1 MGTDQGPAPDL
12 PVRRPSWPAHDPEPP
27 VRDSELPVRGS
38 ELPTRKPGLPDRDA
52 EQPSGD
58 SGLPVWGS
66 ELPTRKPGPPRE
78 PEQPSGDSGLPVWGS
93 ELPTRKPGPPRE
105 PEQPSG
111 DSGLPVWGSE
121 SPTRKPGLP
130 ARDPG
135 LPVRDP
141 GLPAR
146 GSELPARNPGLPT
159 RDPGLPTRDPGL
171 PARSPGLPARDP
183 GPPARDP
190 GLPARGSALPTRTTR
205 FRRAGRHRSPHQLSV
220 PSDAPALILAV
231 PGSATDATI
240 DIAAGIIDIAGQS
253 CPGVTVRAGF
263 LEGDEETL
271 GAALAG
277 CHSVDGRPA
286 AVVVPML
293 ICPQPETDTA
303 IAAEVAAA
311 PVPVLSTAA
320 LGVHPILAGALHAR
334 LAEAGLARG
343 DRMGRISITSTAAE
357 GVLVTA
363 LGIDAMSIAGTG
375 AVLLAARLAVPVA
388 AASLGDPSSVRDAAG
403 RLFDAGVTSLAL
415 SPCVIG
421 PETNHL
427 DLDALAEA
435 AGMKAAQPLGAAPA
449 LGQLAAMRHGAAL
462 QDPQMAGTSS

>member
-1 MGTDQGPAPDL
+1 VRKPSRPA
-12 PVRRPSWPAHDPEPP
+12 
-27 VRDSELPVRGS
+27 RDSELPTRDSGLPVRGS
-38 ELPTRKPGLPDRDA
+38 ELPTRN
-52 EQPSGD
+52 
-58 SGLPVWGS
+58 
-66 ELPTRKPGPPRE
+66 PGPPAR
-78 PEQPSGDSGLPVWGS
+78 DS
-93 ELPTRKPGPPRE
+93 EL
-105 PEQPSG
+105 
-111 DSGLPVWGSE
+111 
-121 SPTRKPGLP
+121 PTRKPGLP
-130 ARDPG
+130 ARDSELPTRNPG
-135 LPVRDP
+135 LPTRNP

-146 GSELPARNPGLPT
+146 DPDLPARNPGL
-159 RDPGLPTRDPGL
+159 
-171 PARSPGLPARDP
+171 
-183 GPPARDP
+183 PARDP
-190 GLPARGSALPTRTTR
+190 GLPARGSGLPTRTTR

-231 PGSATDATI
+231 PGPATDAGI
-240 DIAAGIIDIAGQS
+240 DVAAGIIDVASQS

-263 LEGDEETL
+263 LEGDEESL
-271 GAALAG
+271 SSVLAG

-293 ICPQPETDTA
+293 ICPTPETDAA

-311 PVPVLSTAA
+311 AVPVLSTAA

-363 LGIDAMSIAGTG
+363 LGTDALSIAGTG

-388 AASLGDPSSVRDAAG
+388 AGSLGDPSSIRDAAG

-421 PETNHL
+421 PETDHL
-427 DLDALAEA
+427 DLDAVAEA
-435 AGMKAAQPLGAAPA
+435 AGMKSAQPLGAQPA
-449 LGQLAAMRHGAAL
+449 VGQLAAMRYGAAL

>member
-1 MGTDQGPAPDL
+1 M
-12 PVRRPSWPAHDPEPP
+12 PP
-27 VRDSELPVRGS
+27 
-38 ELPTRKPGLPDRDA
+38 
-52 EQPSGD
+52 
-58 SGLPVWGS
+58 WGS
-66 ELPTRKPGPPRE
+66 ELPTRKPGPPA
-78 PEQPSGDSGLPVWGS
+78 PDSEQPSRDSGVPMWGS
-93 ELPTRKPGPPRE
+93 EL
-105 PEQPSG
+105 
-111 DSGLPVWGSE
+111 
-121 SPTRKPGLP
+121 PTRKPGLP
-130 ARDPG
+130 ARDPEQPSG
-135 LPVRDP
+135 DSGLSVWDSELPTRKPGPPASDSEQPSRDSGLSVWDSELPTRKPGPPASDPELPVRDP

-146 GSELPARNPGLPT
+146 GSELPTRNPGPPA
-159 RDPGLPTRDPGL
+159 RDPGLPT
-171 PARSPGLPARDP
+171 RSPGLPARDP
-183 GPPARDP
+183 GTPARDP

-231 PGSATDATI
+231 PGPTTDAAI
-240 DIAAGIIDIAGQS
+240 DIAAGIIDAASQS

-263 LEGDEETL
+263 LEGDEESL
-271 GAALAG
+271 SAVLAG

-293 ICPQPETDTA
+293 ICPQPEADAA

-311 PVPVLSTAA
+311 DVPVLSTAA
-320 LGVHPILAGALHAR
+320 LGIHPILAGALHAR

-363 LGIDAMSIAGTG
+363 LGTDAMSIAGTG

-388 AASLGDPSSVRDAAG
+388 AASLSDPSSVRDAAG

-421 PETNHL
+421 PETDHI

-449 LGQLAAMRHGAAL
+449 LGQLAAMRYGAAL

>member
-1 MGTDQGPAPDL
+1 
-12 PVRRPSWPAHDPEPP
+12 
-27 VRDSELPVRGS
+27 VRGS
-38 ELPTRKPGLPDRDA
+38 DLPTRKPGMPASD
-52 EQPSGD
+52 
-58 SGLPVWGS
+58 S
-66 ELPTRKPGPPRE
+66 ELPTRKPGPPT
-78 PEQPSGDSGLPVWGS
+78 PDS
-93 ELPTRKPGPPRE
+93 ELPVRDSELPAHDLW
-105 PEQPSG
+105 QPARR
-111 DSGLPVWGSE
+111 SE
-121 SPTRKPGLP
+121 LP

-135 LPVRDP
+135 LPTRNPGLPTRDS

-146 GSELPARNPGLPT
+146 GSELPTRDPGPPTRDPGLPTRNPGLPTRNPGLPT
-159 RDPGLPTRDPGL
+159 RDPGLPT
-171 PARSPGLPARDP
+171 
-183 GPPARDP
+183 
-190 GLPARGSALPTRTTR
+190 RGSALPTRTTR

-231 PGSATDATI
+231 PGPANDAAI
-240 DIAAGIIDIAGQS
+240 DVAAGIMDIASQS

-311 PVPVLSTAA
+311 AVPVLSTAA

-363 LGIDAMSIAGTG
+363 LGTDAMSIAGTG

-435 AGMKAAQPLGAAPA
+435 AGMKSAQPLGAAPA
-449 LGQLAAMRHGAAL
+449 LGQLAAMRYGAAL

>member
-12 PVRRPSWPAHDPEPP
+12 PVRKPNRPAHDPELPTP
-27 VRDSELPVRGS
+27 DSGLPVRGS
-38 ELPTRKPGLPDRDA
+38 ELP
-52 EQPSGD
+52 
-58 SGLPVWGS
+58 
-66 ELPTRKPGPPRE
+66 PRN
-78 PEQPSGDSGLPVWGS
+78 
-93 ELPTRKPGPPRE
+93 
-105 PEQPSG
+105 
-111 DSGLPVWGSE
+111 
-121 SPTRKPGLP
+121 PGLP
-130 ARDPG
+130 ARDSD
-135 LPVRDP
+135 LPPRDSDLPPSDSEQPARDP
-141 GLPAR
+141 GRPAQ

-159 RDPGLPTRDPGL
+159 RDPGLPTRNPGP
-171 PARSPGLPARDP
+171 PARDSELPSRNPGLPARDP
-183 GPPARDP
+183 G
-190 GLPARGSALPTRTTR
+190 LPTRGSGLPTRTTR

-231 PGSATDATI
+231 PGPATDSGI
-240 DIAAGIIDIAGQS
+240 DIAAGIIDVASQS

-263 LEGDEETL
+263 LEGDEESL
-271 GAALAG
+271 SSVLAG

-293 ICPQPETDTA
+293 ICPQPETDAA

-311 PVPVLSTAA
+311 AVPVLSTAA

-363 LGIDAMSIAGTG
+363 LGTDAMSIAGTG

-388 AASLGDPSSVRDAAG
+388 AASLSDPSSIRDAAG

-421 PETNHL
+421 PETDHI
-427 DLDALAEA
+427 DLDAVAEA
-435 AGMKAAQPLGAAPA
+435 AGMKAAQPLGAQPA
-449 LGQLAAMRHGAAL
+449 VGQLAAMRYGAAL

>member
-1 MGTDQGPAPDL
+1 MRKPSRPA
-12 PVRRPSWPAHDPEPP
+12 
-27 VRDSELPVRGS
+27 RDSELPTRDSGLPVRGS
-38 ELPTRKPGLPDRDA
+38 ELPTRNPGPPARD
-52 EQPSGD
+52 
-58 SGLPVWGS
+58 S
-66 ELPTRKPGPPRE
+66 ELPA
-78 PEQPSGDSGLPVWGS
+78 
-93 ELPTRKPGPPRE
+93 
-105 PEQPSG
+105 
-111 DSGLPVWGSE
+111 
-121 SPTRKPGLP
+121 RKPGLP
-130 ARDPG
+130 ARD
-135 LPVRDP
+135 
-141 GLPAR
+141 
-146 GSELPARNPGLPT
+146 SELPARNPGLPT
-159 RDPGLPTRDPGL
+159 RNPGL
-171 PARSPGLPARDP
+171 PARDPDLPARDPGLPARDP
-183 GPPARDP
+183 GLPARDP
-190 GLPARGSALPTRTTR
+190 GLPARGSGLPTRTTR

-231 PGSATDATI
+231 PGPATDAGI
-240 DIAAGIIDIAGQS
+240 DVAAGIIDVASQS

-263 LEGDEETL
+263 LEGDEESL
-271 GAALAG
+271 SSVLAG

-293 ICPQPETDTA
+293 ICPTPETDAA

-311 PVPVLSTAA
+311 ALPVLSTAA

-363 LGIDAMSIAGTG
+363 LGTDAMSIAGTG

-388 AASLGDPSSVRDAAG
+388 AGSLGDPSSIRDAAG

-421 PETNHL
+421 PETDHL
-427 DLDALAEA
+427 DLDAVAEA
-435 AGMKAAQPLGAAPA
+435 AGMKAAQPLGAQPA
-449 LGQLAAMRHGAAL
+449 VGQLAAMRYGAAL

>member
-12 PVRRPSWPAHDPEPP
+12 PVRKPNRPAHDPELPT
-27 VRDSELPVRGS
+27 RDSGLPVRGS
-38 ELPTRKPGLPDRDA
+38 ELPTRN
-52 EQPSGD
+52 
-58 SGLPVWGS
+58 
-66 ELPTRKPGPPRE
+66 PGPPGRDSDL
-78 PEQPSGDSGLPVWGS
+78 PPRDSDLPPSDSEQPARD
-93 ELPTRKPGPPRE
+93 
-105 PEQPSG
+105 
-111 DSGLPVWGSE
+111 
-121 SPTRKPGLP
+121 PGLP
-130 ARDPG
+130 ARDSG

-141 GLPAR
+141 GLPAP

-159 RDPGLPTRDPGL
+159 RDPGLPTRNPGP
-171 PARSPGLPARDP
+171 PARDSELPSRNPGLPARDP
-183 GPPARDP
+183 G
-190 GLPARGSALPTRTTR
+190 LPTRGSGLPTRTTR

-231 PGSATDATI
+231 PGPVTDAGI
-240 DIAAGIIDIAGQS
+240 DIAAGIIDVASQS

-263 LEGDEETL
+263 LEGDEESL
-271 GAALAG
+271 SSVLAG

-293 ICPQPETDTA
+293 ICPQPETDAA

-311 PVPVLSTAA
+311 AVPVLSTAA

-363 LGIDAMSIAGTG
+363 LGTDAMSIAGTG

-388 AASLGDPSSVRDAAG
+388 AASLSDPGSIRDAAG

-421 PETNHL
+421 PETDHI
-427 DLDALAEA
+427 DLDAVAEA
-435 AGMKAAQPLGAAPA
+435 AGMKAAQPLGAQPA
-449 LGQLAAMRHGAAL
+449 VGQLAAMRYGAAL

>member
-1 MGTDQGPAPDL
+1 M
-12 PVRRPSWPAHDPEPP
+12 
-27 VRDSELPVRGS
+27 RGS
-38 ELPTRKPGLPDRDA
+38 ELPTRN
-52 EQPSGD
+52 
-58 SGLPVWGS
+58 
-66 ELPTRKPGPPRE
+66 
-78 PEQPSGDSGLPVWGS
+78 
-93 ELPTRKPGPPRE
+93 
-105 PEQPSG
+105 
-111 DSGLPVWGSE
+111 
-121 SPTRKPGLP
+121 PGLP
-130 ARDPG
+130 ARD
-135 LPVRDP
+135 
-141 GLPAR
+141 
-146 GSELPARNPGLPT
+146 SELPARNPEPPARDSGLPVRT
-159 RDPGLPTRDPGL
+159 RDCRPRLRAADPKSRTAHSRPGTADPRPGAPGPRPGLPPATRAAARDPGL
-171 PARSPGLPARDP
+171 
-183 GPPARDP
+183 PARDP
-190 GLPARGSALPTRTTR
+190 GLPARGSGLPTRTTR

-231 PGSATDATI
+231 PGPATDAGI
-240 DIAAGIIDIAGQS
+240 DIAAGIIDVASQS

-263 LEGDEETL
+263 LEGDEESL
-271 GAALAG
+271 SSVLAG

-293 ICPQPETDTA
+293 ICPQPETDAA

-311 PVPVLSTAA
+311 AVPVLSTAA

-363 LGIDAMSIAGTG
+363 LGTDAMSIAGTG

-388 AASLGDPSSVRDAAG
+388 AASLSDPGSVRDAAG
-403 RLFDAGVTSLAL
+403 RLFEAGVTSLAL

-421 PETNHL
+421 PETEHL

-435 AGMKAAQPLGAAPA
+435 AGMKAAQPLGAQPA
-449 LGQLAAMRHGAAL
+449 VGQLAAMRYGAAL

>member
-1 MGTDQGPAPDL
+1 
-12 PVRRPSWPAHDPEPP
+12 VRKPNRPAHDPELPT
-27 VRDSELPVRGS
+27 RDSGLPVRGS
-38 ELPTRKPGLPDRDA
+38 ELPTRNPGLPARD
-52 EQPSGD
+52 SD
-58 SGLPVWGS
+58 
-66 ELPTRKPGPPRE
+66 
-78 PEQPSGDSGLPVWGS
+78 
-93 ELPTRKPGPPRE
+93 
-105 PEQPSG
+105 
-111 DSGLPVWGSE
+111 
-121 SPTRKPGLP
+121 LP

-135 LPVRDP
+135 LPARDA

-146 GSELPARNPGLPT
+146 DPGRPAPGSELPARNPGLPARNPGLPT
-159 RDPGLPTRDPGL
+159 RDPGLPARNPGP
-171 PARSPGLPARDP
+171 PARDSELPSRTPGLPARDP
-183 GPPARDP
+183 GLPTRDP
-190 GLPARGSALPTRTTR
+190 GLPTRGSGLPTRTTR

-231 PGSATDATI
+231 PGQVTDAGI
-240 DIAAGIIDIAGQS
+240 DIAAGIIDVASQS

-263 LEGDEETL
+263 LEGDEESL
-271 GAALAG
+271 SSVLAG

-293 ICPQPETDTA
+293 ICPQPETDAA

-311 PVPVLSTAA
+311 AVPVLSTAA

-363 LGIDAMSIAGTG
+363 LGTDAMSIAGTG

-388 AASLGDPSSVRDAAG
+388 AASLSDPSSIRDAAG

-421 PETNHL
+421 PETDHI
-427 DLDALAEA
+427 DLDAVAEA
-435 AGMKAAQPLGAAPA
+435 AGMKAAQPLGAQPA
-449 LGQLAAMRHGAAL
+449 VGQLAAMRYGAAL

>member
-12 PVRRPSWPAHDPEPP
+12 PVRKPNRPAHDPELPT
-27 VRDSELPVRGS
+27 RDSGLPVRGS
-38 ELPTRKPGLPDRDA
+38 ELPTRN
-52 EQPSGD
+52 
-58 SGLPVWGS
+58 
-66 ELPTRKPGPPRE
+66 
-78 PEQPSGDSGLPVWGS
+78 
-93 ELPTRKPGPPRE
+93 
-105 PEQPSG
+105 
-111 DSGLPVWGSE
+111 
-121 SPTRKPGLP
+121 PGLP
-130 ARDPG
+130 ARDSELPARDSDLPPRDSDLPTRNPGRPARDSG

-141 GLPAR
+141 GRPAP

-159 RDPGLPTRDPGL
+159 RDPGLPTRNPG
-171 PARSPGLPARDP
+171 PPARDSELPSRTP
-183 GPPARDP
+183 GLPARDP
-190 GLPARGSALPTRTTR
+190 GLPARGSGLPTRTTR

-231 PGSATDATI
+231 PGPVTDAGI
-240 DIAAGIIDIAGQS
+240 DIAAGIIDVASQS

-263 LEGDEETL
+263 LEGDEESL
-271 GAALAG
+271 SSVLAG

-311 PVPVLSTAA
+311 AVPVLSTAA

-363 LGIDAMSIAGTG
+363 LGTDAMSIAGTG

-388 AASLGDPSSVRDAAG
+388 AASLSDPSSIRDAAG

-421 PETNHL
+421 PETDHI
-427 DLDALAEA
+427 DLDAVAEA
-435 AGMKAAQPLGAAPA
+435 AGMKAAQPLGAQPA
-449 LGQLAAMRHGAAL
+449 VGQLAAMRYGAAL

>member
-1 MGTDQGPAPDL
+1 M
-12 PVRRPSWPAHDPEPP
+12 
-27 VRDSELPVRGS
+27 
-38 ELPTRKPGLPDRDA
+38 
-52 EQPSGD
+52 
-58 SGLPVWGS
+58 
-66 ELPTRKPGPPRE
+66 
-78 PEQPSGDSGLPVWGS
+78 
-93 ELPTRKPGPPRE
+93 
-105 PEQPSG
+105 
-111 DSGLPVWGSE
+111 
-121 SPTRKPGLP
+121 
-130 ARDPG
+130 
-135 LPVRDP
+135 
-141 GLPAR
+141 
-146 GSELPARNPGLPT
+146 
-159 RDPGLPTRDPGL
+159 
-171 PARSPGLPARDP
+171 
-183 GPPARDP
+183 
-190 GLPARGSALPTRTTR
+190 
-205 FRRAGRHRSPHQLSV
+205 

-231 PGSATDATI
+231 PGPATDAGI
-240 DIAAGIIDIAGQS
+240 DIAAGIIDVASQS

-263 LEGDEETL
+263 LEGDEESL
-271 GAALAG
+271 SSVLAG

-293 ICPQPETDTA
+293 ICPQPETDAA

-311 PVPVLSTAA
+311 AVPVLSTAA

-363 LGIDAMSIAGTG
+363 LGTDAMSIAGTG

-388 AASLGDPSSVRDAAG
+388 AASLSDPGSVRDAAG

-421 PETNHL
+421 PETDHL

-435 AGMKAAQPLGAAPA
+435 AGMKAAQPLGAQPA
-449 LGQLAAMRHGAAL
+449 VGQLAAMRYGAAL

>member
-1 MGTDQGPAPDL
+1 MGTDQGPPPDL
-12 PVRRPSWPAHDPEPP
+12 PARR
-27 VRDSELPVRGS
+27 
-38 ELPTRKPGLPDRDA
+38 
-52 EQPSGD
+52 
-58 SGLPVWGS
+58 
-66 ELPTRKPGPPRE
+66 
-78 PEQPSGDSGLPVWGS
+78 
-93 ELPTRKPGPPRE
+93 
-105 PEQPSG
+105 
-111 DSGLPVWGSE
+111 
-121 SPTRKPGLP
+121 
-130 ARDPG
+130 
-135 LPVRDP
+135 
-141 GLPAR
+141 
-146 GSELPARNPGLPT
+146 PGLPT
-159 RDPGLPTRDPGL
+159 RGSGLPLQGSGLPKRGSEPPAEDSGLPKRGSGAPPPGSGLPTRG
-171 PARSPGLPARDP
+171 S
-183 GPPARDP
+183 GPPAQGS
-190 GLPARGSALPTRTTR
+190 GLPTRGSGAPAPGSGLPTRGSGPPAQGAALPTRTAR
-205 FRRAGRHRSPHQLSV
+205 FRRPGRHRSPHQLSV

-231 PGSATDATI
+231 PGPATDDGI
-240 DIAAGIIDIAGQS
+240 DIAAGIIDAASQS

-263 LEGDEETL
+263 LEGEEESL
-271 GAALAG
+271 SSVLAG
-277 CHSVDGRPA
+277 CPRVEGRPA
-286 AVVVPML
+286 AVVVPLL
-293 ICPQPETDTA
+293 ICPQPETDAA
-303 IAAEVAAA
+303 IAAEIAAA

-403 RLFDAGVTSLAL
+403 RLFDAGVTTPAL

-449 LGQLAAMRHGAAL
+449 LGQLAAMRYGAAL

>member
-1 MGTDQGPAPDL
+1 
-12 PVRRPSWPAHDPEPP
+12 
-27 VRDSELPVRGS
+27 
-38 ELPTRKPGLPDRDA
+38 
-52 EQPSGD
+52 
-58 SGLPVWGS
+58 VWGS
-66 ELPTRKPGPPRE
+66 ELPARKPGPP
-78 PEQPSGDSGLPVWGS
+78 
-93 ELPTRKPGPPRE
+93 
-105 PEQPSG
+105 
-111 DSGLPVWGSE
+111 
-121 SPTRKPGLP
+121 
-130 ARDPG
+130 AHDPG

-141 GLPAR
+141 GLPTR
-146 GSELPARNPGLPT
+146 GSELPARNT
-159 RDPGLPTRDPGL
+159 GL
-171 PARSPGLPARDP
+171 PARNPGLPARDP
-183 GPPARDP
+183 ALPGRDP

-231 PGSATDATI
+231 PGPATDSAI
-240 DIAAGIIDIAGQS
+240 DIAAGILDIASQS

-311 PVPVLSTAA
+311 AVPVLSTAA

-334 LAEAGLARG
+334 LAEAGLARS

-363 LGIDAMSIAGTG
+363 LGTDAMSIAGTG

-449 LGQLAAMRHGAAL
+449 LGQLAAMRYGAAL